1 LYKSKAPEK
10 GRQWRQWA
18 FVKNGQALLIV
29 SAVGDETEAILI
41 PDVEKMVSSFHI
53 IEPAVPFPGFEG
65 K

>member
-1 LYKSKAPEK
+1 
-10 GRQWRQWA
+10 
-18 FVKNGQALLIV
+18 VKNGQALLIV